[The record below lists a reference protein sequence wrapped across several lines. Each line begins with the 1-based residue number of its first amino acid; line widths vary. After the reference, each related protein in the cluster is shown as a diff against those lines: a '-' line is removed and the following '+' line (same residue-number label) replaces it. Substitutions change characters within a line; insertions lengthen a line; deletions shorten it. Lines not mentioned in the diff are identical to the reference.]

1 MMSELLS
8 GFIGALIAT
17 VLSVIYLYLAEQAK
31 LRTEIALEVVGYCD
45 DIYDRLQLMHVHK
58 DNIYT
63 HTGLGMHPD
72 EYRTTS
78 HELSRLIKA
87 TKTHAK
93 LEIVYG
99 PGESVAA
106 LNELSH
112 HFQETTGLLRSATE
126 ADWEEQGP
134 QILELFKIRIEPLR
148 KNLQRKLISGTK
160 ATAIAND
167 LFARCK
173 QRVK

>member
-1 MMSELLS
+1 MSELLS

-17 VLSVIYLYLAEQAK
+17 VLSVVYLYLAEQAK

-45 DIYDRLQLMHVHK
+45 DIYDRLQWMHGYK
-58 DNIYT
+58 DTVYT
-63 HTGLGMHPD
+63 HTGSGMEPD
-72 EYRTTS
+72 EYRAS
-78 HELSRLIKA
+78 GHELSRLIKT

-112 HFQETTGLLRSATE
+112 HFREATSLLRGATE
-126 ADWEEQGP
+126 ADWAEKGR
-134 QILELFKIRIEPLR
+134 QIFALFQTRIDPLR
-148 KNLQRKLISGTK
+148 KELQRKLINGTR
-160 ATAIAND
+160 ATAIAKD
-167 LFARCK
+167 FFARCK
-173 QRVK
+173 QRVA